1 MEKGY
6 RLNAAPHKLA
16 RHRWGSVLAP
26 LAECARRVTFAL
38 LWRLLCFAKP
48 LELMRKIT
56 TASLAALIAAL
67 GAGCSEPTPPPEAPP
82 LVEVATPLSQHVAD
96 WDDYSGRFEPVDA
109 VEIRPRV
116 SGPIES
122 VHFEDGQIVRQ
133 GQLLFV
139 IDPRPYAAELAHAR
153 AQVAGARAQLAN
165 ADAELKRAQALLGNK
180 LISEADAE
188 VRTAAQLGAAANVAA
203 AEASVQ
209 TADLNLSFTRVTAP
223 LTGRASYRRLAPG
236 NLVAADTT
244 VLTTIVTED
253 PIRFLFDVPESA
265 LLKYKREAGGANL
278 SRVDIRLQDETEY
291 RWQGRVDFLDN
302 ALDRSSG
309 TIRLRAVVD
318 NPDGF
323 ISAGMFGQLRLFALQ
338 SFDALLVP
346 DQAVVT
352 DQTRQVVYVVDAEGV
367 VGQKVVRPGRLIGG
381 LRVISEGLAPQD
393 RVVISGVQ
401 RARPGR
407 RVSVKEGVVS
417 AFPTGVS
424 RGEDSTLTL
433 PGDPSSGGEL

>member
-1 MEKGY
+1 
-6 RLNAAPHKLA
+6 
-16 RHRWGSVLAP
+16 
-26 LAECARRVTFAL
+26 
-38 LWRLLCFAKP
+38 
-48 LELMRKIT
+48 MRTRT
-56 TASLAALIAAL
+56 TASITAIVAAL
-67 GAGCSEPTPPPEAPP
+67 GAGCSEPISPPEALP
-82 LVEVATPLSQHVAD
+82 LVEVAIPLSQRVAD

-109 VEIRPRV
+109 VEVRPRV
-116 SGPIES
+116 SGAIES
-122 VHFEDGQIVRQ
+122 VHFEDGQLVRQ

-139 IDPRPYAAELAHAR
+139 IDARPYAAELAHAR

-165 ADAELKRAQALLGNK
+165 ADAELKRAQALVGNK

-188 VRTAAQLGAAANVAA
+188 VRMAAQLGAAAEVAA

-223 LTGRASYRRLAPG
+223 LAGRASYRRLAPG
-236 NLVAADTT
+236 NIVAADTT

-253 PIRFLFDVPESA
+253 PMRFLFDVPESA
-265 LLKYKREAGGANL
+265 LLKYKREGGGANA
-278 SRVDIRLQDETEY
+278 SRVEIRLQDETEY

-323 ISAGMFGQLRLFALQ
+323 ISAGMFGQLRLYALEP
-338 SFDALLVP
+338 FDALLVP
-346 DQAVVT
+346 DQAIVT
-352 DQTRQVVYVVDAEGV
+352 DQTRQVVYVVDAEGIV
-367 VGQKVVRPGRLIGG
+367 RQNVVRPGRLIDG
-381 LRVISEGLAPQD
+381 LRTIREGLAPQD

-407 RVSVKEGVVS
+407 RVAVKEGVVS
-417 AFPTGVS
+417 AFPTGIS

-433 PGDPSSGGEL
+433 PADPSSGGAH

>member
-1 MEKGY
+1 MC
-6 RLNAAPHKLA
+6 
-16 RHRWGSVLAP
+16 
-26 LAECARRVTFAL
+26 AESYIPL
-38 LWRLLCFAKP
+38 LWRLLRQATEP
-48 LELMRKIT
+48 MRKRTI
-56 TASLAALIAAL
+56 ASLTAVIATL
-67 GAGCSEPTPPPEAPP
+67 GVGCSEPAPPPEVPP
-82 LVEVATPLSQHVAD
+82 LVEVATPLSERVAD

-109 VEIRPRV
+109 VEVRPRV
-116 SGPIES
+116 SGAIES
-122 VHFEDGQIVRQ
+122 VHFEDGQVVRQ

-139 IDPRPYAAELAHAR
+139 IDPRPYAAELAHAK

-165 ADAELKRAQALLGNK
+165 ADAELKRAQSLVGNK

-188 VRTAAQLGAAANVAA
+188 VRIAAQLRAAAEVAA

-209 TADLNLSFTRVTAP
+209 TADLNLSFTHVTAP
-223 LTGRASYRRLAPG
+223 LAGRASYRRLAPG
-236 NLVAADTT
+236 NIVSADTT
-244 VLTTIVTED
+244 PLTTIVTED
-253 PIRFLFDVPESA
+253 PVRFLFDVPESA

-278 SRVDIRLQDETEY
+278 SRVEIRLQDETEY
-291 RWQGRVDFLDN
+291 RWNGRVDFLDN

-309 TIRLRAVVD
+309 TIRLRAVVE

-323 ISAGMFGQLRLFALQ
+323 ISPGMFGQLRLFAIQ
-338 SFDALLVP
+338 PFDALLVP

-381 LRVISEGLAPQD
+381 LRVIAEGLTPQD
-393 RVVISGVQ
+393 RIIISGVQ

-407 RVSVKEGVVS
+407 RVSVKDGVVS

-424 RGEDSTLTL
+424 RGEDSRLSL
-433 PGDPSSGGEL
+433 PGATNSGSGL